1 MIRVMNILPEG
12 TDLAPRLREMLRNY
26 DTLCQTLSPTLLGAF
41 TAVKIGSALGKE
53 DFDCIHA
60 YNLKDAMAA
69 ISGRKISKGGQ
80 PKVVVEISPNT
91 EIPKSIPADIRAAV
105 DAWVFPSQR
114 QRDRYP
120 KDLKKPVVIPP
131 ANFEL
136 NWSDINPTTDQSQ
149 YAWIGNL
156 DQNITRLKSAIEI
169 IDRMAGE
176 AKFRICGTGKA
187 RYVMDAVRKSRGMD
201 HPERVEWLGENF
213 DLVKILPCVNS
224 IIQTGQ
230 DPIDAESEAS
240 ARGWQLLIPQAS
252 QFVPSD
258 AQSNTQD
265 NYIQELTNLYN
276 SLR

>member
-26 DTLCQTLSPTLLGAF
+26 DTLCQALSPTLLGAF

-53 DFDCIHA
+53 VFDCIHA

-114 QRDRYP
+114 LRDRYP
-120 KDLKKPVVIPP
+120 KDLKNPVVIPP

-201 HPERVEWLGENF
+201 HPERVEWLGENY

-224 IIQTGQ
+224 IIQAGQ
-230 DPIDAESEAS
+230 DPINAESEAS

>member
-1 MIRVMNILPEG
+1 MNILPEG
-12 TDLAPRLREMLRNY
+12 TDLAPRLREMLRIY
-26 DTLCQTLSPTLLGAF
+26 DTLCQALSPTLLGAF

-60 YNLKDAMAA
+60 NNLKDAMAA

-105 DAWVFPSQR
+105 DAWIFPSQR
-114 QRDRYP
+114 LRDRYP
-120 KDLKKPVVIPP
+120 KDLKSPVVIPP

-136 NWSDINPTTDQSQ
+136 NWTDINPTTDQSQ

-201 HPERVEWLGENF
+201 HPERVEWLGENYE
-213 DLVKILPCVNS
+213 LVKILPCVNS
-224 IIQTGQ
+224 IIQAGQ
-230 DPIDAESEAS
+230 DPINAESEAS

-265 NYIQELTNLYN
+265 NYIQELINLYN